1 MNPFHSFWIRDKSPE
16 LFRSLF
22 SLKRKTGIMNQR
34 LLAFLLLMSIWAC
47 QETKDRPA
55 ERLDITKM
63 DPVHCYTGEASP
75 YTAVGLI
82 PAYLEEVERM
92 KADPDQAQSTNG
104 MVWVE
109 GGNYVMGGDNDQAR
123 EDEYPEHQAAIDGFW
138 MDETEVT
145 NAQFREFVDAT
156 KYITTAEK
164 EITREDIL
172 AQLPEGT
179 VLPEDLDLSPFSL
192 VFHSPPPADR
202 AYNPQDWWSVIKGAN
217 WQHPQGPDTHLEG
230 RENEPVVHISWYD
243 AMAFCK
249 WKGKRL
255 PTEAEWE
262 YASRGGKEGG
272 IYPWGNEPVST
283 QMANYWQGDFPSNH
297 VVEDGFE
304 RLAPV
309 KSFPPNPL
317 GLYDMAGNVW
327 EWCAD
332 WYRHDY
338 YQAAKT
344 TRTVKNPLG
353 PTDSFDPQE
362 PSVPKK
368 VVRGGSFLCNDS
380 DCSGYRVAARM
391 KSSPDT
397 GLEHTGCRCVRDG
410 KEKS

>member
-1 MNPFHSFWIRDKSPE
+1 
-16 LFRSLF
+16 
-22 SLKRKTGIMNQR
+22 MNQR

-380 DCSGYRVAARM
+380 YCSGYRVAARM

>member
-1 MNPFHSFWIRDKSPE
+1 MK
-16 LFRSLF
+16 
-22 SLKRKTGIMNQR
+22 QR
-34 LLAFLLLMSIWAC
+34 LLAFLLVMICWAC
-47 QETKDRPA
+47 QENEKAPS

-75 YTAVGLI
+75 YTAIGLI
-82 PAYLEEVERM
+82 PAYLQEVEAM
-92 KADPDQAQSTNG
+92 KADPVQAQSMSG

-109 GGNYVMGGDNDQAR
+109 GGNYLMGGDNEQAR
-123 EDEYPEHQAAIDGFW
+123 EDEYPEHPATIDGFW

-156 KYITTAEK
+156 QYITTAEK

-202 AYNPQDWWSVIKGAN
+202 AYNPQDWWSVVKGAS
-217 WQHPQGPDTHLEG
+217 WQHPQGSETDLTG
-230 RENEPVVHISWYD
+230 RESEPVVHISWYD

-272 IYPWGNEPVST
+272 IYPWGSEPVST
-283 QMANYWQGDFPSNH
+283 QMANYWQGDFPTNH

-309 KSFPPNPL
+309 KSFPPNPI

-344 TRTVKNPLG
+344 TRTVMNPLG
-353 PTDSFDPQE
+353 PTDSFDPME

-380 DCSGYRVAARM
+380 YCSGYRVAARM

>member
-1 MNPFHSFWIRDKSPE
+1 MK
-16 LFRSLF
+16 
-22 SLKRKTGIMNQR
+22 R
-34 LLAFLLLMSIWAC
+34 LLIIVLVMICWAC
-47 QETKDRPA
+47 QDEKKSPT

-75 YTAVGLI
+75 YTAIGLI
-82 PAYLEEVERM
+82 PAYLEEVEAM
-92 KADPDQAQSTNG
+92 QADPEQAKSTVG
-104 MVWVE
+104 MVWVA
-109 GGNYVMGGDNDQAR
+109 GGNYVMGGDNEQAR
-123 EDEYPEHQAAIDGFW
+123 EDEYPEHPTTVDGFW

-145 NAQFREFVDAT
+145 NAQFREFVEAT
-156 KYITTAEK
+156 KYVTTAEK

-192 VFHSPPPADR
+192 VFNSLPPSNR
-202 AYNPQDWWSVIKGAN
+202 QYSPQDWWSIVKGAS
-217 WQHPQGPDTHLEG
+217 WQHPQGPDTDLNG
-230 RENEPVVHISWYD
+230 RENDPVVHISWYD
-243 AMAFCK
+243 AMAYCK
-249 WKGKRL
+249 WQGKRL

-262 YASRGGKEGG
+262 YAARGGKENAV
-272 IYPWGNEPVST
+272 YPWGSEPVST
-283 QMANYWQGDFPSNH
+283 QMANYWQGDFPTH
-297 VVEDGFE
+297 HQVEDGFE

-344 TRTVKNPLG
+344 TRTVSNPLG

-380 DCSGYRVAARM
+380 YCSGYRVASRM

>member
-1 MNPFHSFWIRDKSPE
+1 
-16 LFRSLF
+16 
-22 SLKRKTGIMNQR
+22 MNQR
-34 LLAFLLLMSIWAC
+34 LLAFLLLMSAWAC

-82 PAYLEEVERM
+82 PAYLEEVESM
-92 KADPDQAQSTNG
+92 KADPNQAQSTSG

-123 EDEYPEHQAAIDGFW
+123 EDEYPEHPAAIDGFW

-145 NAQFREFVDAT
+145 NAQFRAFVDAT

-192 VFHSPPPADR
+192 VFHSPPAADR
-202 AYNPQDWWSVIKGAN
+202 AYSPQDWWSVIKGAN
-217 WQHPQGPDTHLEG
+217 WQHPQGPDTNLEG

-272 IYPWGNEPVST
+272 IYPWGNEAVST
-283 QMANYWQGDFPSNH
+283 QMANYWQGDFPTNH

-353 PTDSFDPQE
+353 PTDSFDPME

-380 DCSGYRVAARM
+380 YCSGYRVAARM

>member
-1 MNPFHSFWIRDKSPE
+1 MYRLIVI
-16 LFRSLF
+16 L
-22 SLKRKTGIMNQR
+22 GVG
-34 LLAFLLLMSIWAC
+34 LLAAC
-47 QETKDRPA
+47 QGEKTDRA

-82 PAYLEEVERM
+82 PTYLKEVEQI
-92 KADPDQAQSTNG
+92 KADPKEAQSTEG
-104 MVWVE
+104 MIWIE
-109 GGNYVMGGDNDQAR
+109 GGSYQMGGDNDQAR
-123 EDEYPEHQAAIDGFW
+123 EDEFPKHPTVVDNFW

-145 NAQFREFVDAT
+145 NAQFKSFIEAT
-156 KYITTAEK
+156 SYVTTAEK

-172 AQLPEGT
+172 AQLPPGT
-179 VLPEDLDLSPFSL
+179 TLPEDLDLSPFSL
-192 VFHSPPPADR
+192 VFHSPPPSNQ
-202 AYNPQDWWSVIKGAN
+202 AYGPQDWWQVVKGAS
-217 WQHPQGPDTHLEG
+217 WQHPQGPESTIEG
-230 RENEPVVHISWYD
+230 KENEPVVHISWYD
-243 AMAFCK
+243 AMSFCK

-262 YASRGGKEGG
+262 YASRGGKKGA
-272 IYPWGNEPVST
+272 IYPWGDTPISA
-283 QMANYWQGDFPSNH
+283 QFANYWQGDFPVKNE
-297 VVEDGFE
+297 VEDGFA

-309 KSFPPNPL
+309 KSFPPNEL
-317 GLYDMAGNVW
+317 GLYEMAGNVW

-338 YQAAKT
+338 YQATVT
-344 TRTVKNPLG
+344 TRTVNNPLG

-362 PSVPKK
+362 PTVPKK

-380 DCSGYRVAARM
+380 YCSGYRVASRM

-410 KEKS
+410 E

>member
-1 MNPFHSFWIRDKSPE
+1 M
-16 LFRSLF
+16 
-22 SLKRKTGIMNQR
+22 QR
-34 LLAFLLLMSIWAC
+34 LLVIFLVTALWAC

-63 DPVHCYTGEASP
+63 DPIHCYTGAASP
-75 YTAVGLI
+75 YTAIGLI
-82 PAYLEEVERM
+82 PAYLAEVEAM
-92 KADPDQAQSTNG
+92 KADQTQAESTAG

-109 GGNYVMGGDNDQAR
+109 GGNYTMGGDNDQAR
-123 EDEYPEHQAAIDGFW
+123 EDEYPEHPTAIDGFW

-145 NAQFREFVDAT
+145 NAQFRTFVEAT

-192 VFHSPPPADR
+192 VFNSPPPSNR
-202 AYNPQDWWSVIKGAN
+202 AYSPQDWWSVIKGAN
-217 WQHPQGPDTHLEG
+217 WQHPQGPDTDLEG
-230 RENEPVVHISWYD
+230 RENQPVVHISWYD
-243 AMAFCK
+243 AMAYCK
-249 WKGKRL
+249 WQGKRL

-262 YASRGGKEGG
+262 FASRGGKEGG
-272 IYPWGNEPVST
+272 IYPWGSEPVST
-283 QMANYWQGDFPSNH
+283 KMANYWQGEFPTNH
-297 VVEDGFE
+297 LVQDGFE

-344 TRTVKNPLG
+344 TRTVQNPLG

-380 DCSGYRVAARM
+380 YCSGYRVAARM

>member
-1 MNPFHSFWIRDKSPE
+1 MK
-16 LFRSLF
+16 
-22 SLKRKTGIMNQR
+22 QR
-34 LLAFLLLMSIWAC
+34 LLAILLLMIFWAC
-47 QETKDRPA
+47 QENEKAPA

-75 YTAVGLI
+75 YTAIGLI
-82 PAYLEEVERM
+82 PAYLAEVDAM
-92 KADPDQAQSTNG
+92 KADPVQAQRTSG

-109 GGNYVMGGDNDQAR
+109 GGNYLMGGDNEQAR
-123 EDEYPEHQAAIDGFW
+123 EDEYPEHPANIDGFW

-156 KYITTAEK
+156 RYITTAEK

-202 AYNPQDWWSVIKGAN
+202 AYSPQDWWSVVKGAN
-217 WQHPQGPDTHLEG
+217 WQHPQGPDTNLEG

-243 AMAFCK
+243 AMAYCK

-283 QMANYWQGDFPSNH
+283 QMANYWQGDFPTNH

-353 PTDSFDPQE
+353 PTDSFDPME

-380 DCSGYRVAARM
+380 YCSGYRVAARM

-410 KEKS
+410 KDKS

>member
-1 MNPFHSFWIRDKSPE
+1 MAIVAI
-16 LFRSLF
+16 
-22 SLKRKTGIMNQR
+22 G
-34 LLAFLLLMSIWAC
+34 LLTAC
-47 QETKDRPA
+47 QTEKADSA
-55 ERLDITKM
+55 ERLDITQM
-63 DPVHCYTGEASP
+63 DPVHCYTGAASP
-75 YTAVGLI
+75 YTAIGLI
-82 PAYLEEVERM
+82 PAYLEEVEAM
-92 KADPDQAQSTNG
+92 KADPKEAKSTDG
-104 MVWVE
+104 MVWVA
-109 GGNYVMGGDNDQAR
+109 GGSFVMGGDNEQAR
-123 EDEYPEHQAAIDGFW
+123 EDEYPEHPSTLNGFW

-145 NAQFREFVDAT
+145 NEQFKTFVAAT
-156 KYITTAEK
+156 SYLTTAEK

-172 AQLPEGT
+172 AQLPAGT

-192 VFHSPPPADR
+192 VFNSPPPSDR
-202 AYNPQDWWSVIKGAN
+202 AYGPQDWWTVLKGAN
-217 WQHPQGPDTHLEG
+217 WQHPQGPESNLDGKEKD
-230 RENEPVVHISWYD
+230 PVVHISWYD

-262 YASRGGKEGG
+262 YASRGGQEGG
-272 IYPWGNEPVST
+272 IYPWGNEPVT
-283 QMANYWQGDFPSNH
+283 AQFANYWQGDFPVKNE
-297 VVEDGFE
+297 VEDGFE
-304 RLAPV
+304 RLSPV
-309 KSFPPNPL
+309 KTFKPNAL

-344 TRTVKNPLG
+344 TRTVRNPLG

-380 DCSGYRVAARM
+380 YCSGYRVAARM

-410 KEKS
+410 NGE